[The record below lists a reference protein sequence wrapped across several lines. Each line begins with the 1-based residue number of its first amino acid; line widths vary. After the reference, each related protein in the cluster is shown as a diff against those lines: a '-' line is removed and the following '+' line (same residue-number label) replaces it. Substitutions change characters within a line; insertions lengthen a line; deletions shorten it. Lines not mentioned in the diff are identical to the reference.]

1 MTKGTYEIKNRLDG
15 MAYGGSSGDIEQRW
29 MAHLWMLRN
38 DRHHCAHLQNAWNKY
53 GEDVF
58 EFSVLEVIE
67 DPDERLAAEQAWLD
81 IHHANKTCYNVAIT
95 AGPAGPMAEETKQKL
110 SAAHKGKKHTDEH
123 RRNNSN
129 AKMGHATSPE
139 TRKKLSK
146 AGMGRVVSEETR
158 QKLRDREYTEEA
170 LCNMSDAQ
178 REYSA
183 ARRKWLVGCDTR
195 WYFDEFDEDDL
206 EYRRSLGR

>member
-95 AGPAGPMAEETKQKL
+95 AGTAGPMAEETKRRMSISHIGSKHSEQTKLKQSIAHLGELNPSWGKHHTEEAKQKRRTAL
-110 SAAHKGKKHTDEH
+110 KGKKRLPFTEEH
-123 RRNNSN
+123 KQNISK
-129 AKMGHATSPE
+129 AKLG
-139 TRKKLSK
+139 KKL
-146 AGMGRVVSEETR
+146 
-158 QKLRDREYTEEA
+158 QPFTEEHKR
-170 LCNMSDAQ
+170 NI
-178 REYSA
+178 SA
-183 ARRKWLVGCDTR
+183 AVKRWWLKKKAADAEGEVAD
-195 WYFDEFDEDDL
+195 
-206 EYRRSLGR
+206 